1 MTTWRKLG
9 ERMLYDGYR
18 SVLGKRYVLPSG
30 IEREFEIKVEGPTAV
45 VLALT
50 PEEDVLLVREF
61 RPGVEEVLR
70 ELPGGLVDEGE
81 EPIEAAQR
89 ELLEETGYAG
99 DFEYA
104 GPMIDC
110 AYSTRI
116 RHTFVAR
123 GCVRVQEP
131 TPGEGESP
139 ELELVSLSEFRE
151 HLRSGQLTDVGPGY
165 LALDHLGLL

>member
-1 MTTWRKLG
+1 
-9 ERMLYDGYR
+9 MLYDGYR
-18 SVLGKRYVLPSG
+18 AVLGRRYILPSG
-30 IEREFEIKVEGPTAV
+30 IEREIEIKVEGPTAV

-50 PEEDVLLVREF
+50 PAEDVLLVREF
-61 RPGVEEVLR
+61 RPGVERVLR

-81 EPIEAAQR
+81 EPLEAARR

-99 DFEYA
+99 ELEYA
-104 GPMIDC
+104 GAMVDC

-123 GCVRVQEP
+123 GCVKVQEP
-131 TPGEGESP
+131 APDEGESP
-139 ELELVSLSEFRE
+139 ELEIVSLAEFRE
-151 HLRSGQLTDVGPGY
+151 HLRGGQLTDVGPGY